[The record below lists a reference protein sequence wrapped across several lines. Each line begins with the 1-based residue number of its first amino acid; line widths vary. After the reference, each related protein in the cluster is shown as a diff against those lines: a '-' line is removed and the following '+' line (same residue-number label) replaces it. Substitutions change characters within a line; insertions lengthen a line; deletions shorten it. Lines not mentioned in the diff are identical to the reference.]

1 VFTATETRAD
11 ERPVYVPADVNGM
24 AHRSFLSPDRA
35 SVLIVEMD
43 MLGWRPCR
51 LVPFNGRSPGKP
63 VGPPRSQ
70 CTDAAWSS
78 PDGAWMY
85 MAANTGNGFHIWRQR
100 FPDGEPEQVT
110 FGATEEQGIAFD
122 PDGRSFVTSIGESR
136 STLWV
141 HAGETRQVTFEGFA
155 YMPSF
160 SEDGN
165 RLYYLQRTRA
175 DRRFVSGELW
185 TIDLQTGTRE
195 RLLADSLMEHYD
207 VSRDGRR
214 VAFIGVDASGRS
226 SVWEASLD
234 GSAAPRR
241 LSPFEGLR
249 VLFGAQED
257 VFFVGGETTSL
268 YLYRMAR
275 DGTNLRKVIAA
286 PANFLYDISP
296 DGKWVAAWV
305 GSSVAFHPVEG
316 GQSIVLCP
324 SCATAGEENR
334 GVTPSL
340 VRWSRDGR
348 FLYLH
353 STPTRQTYALAL
365 RPGEVVPRLPPGGF
379 PQMADA
385 AKALGAEP
393 IADQRAFVSSDPATY
408 AFPRVATHRNIYRIR
423 V

>member
-1 VFTATETRAD
+1 
-11 ERPVYVPADVNGM
+11 M

-51 LVPFNGRSPGKP
+51 LVPFNGSSPGTP
-63 VGPPRSQ
+63 IGPPRSQ
-70 CTDAAWSS
+70 CTDAAWS

-85 MAANTGNGFHIWRQR
+85 MAANTGNGFHIWRQH
-100 FPDGEPEQVT
+100 FPNGEPEQVT

-122 PDGRSFVTSIGESR
+122 PDGQSFVTSIGESQ

-141 HAGETRQVTFEGFA
+141 HAGDTRQVTFEGFA

-160 SEDGN
+160 AEDGN
-165 RLYYLQRTRA
+165 RLYYLQRTKA

-185 TIDLQTGTRE
+185 TIDLKTGTRE

-207 VSRDGRR
+207 VSRDGHR

-249 VLFGAQED
+249 VLFGPQDD
-257 VFFVGGETTSL
+257 VLFVGGETTSL

-275 DGTNLRKVIAA
+275 DGTNLRRVIAT

-305 GSSVAFHPVEG
+305 GASVAFYPVDG
-316 GQSIVLCP
+316 GQRILLCP
-324 SCATAGEENR
+324 ACATAGEENR

-348 FLYLH
+348 SMYLH
-353 STPTRQTYALAL
+353 STHTRQTYVLGL

-379 PQMADA
+379 PQIADA
-385 AKALGAEP
+385 ARALGAEP
-393 IADQRAFVSSDPATY
+393 ITDQRAFASSDPAIY

-423 V
+423 VP